1 MRAKK
6 INIRKEMRATK
17 MAGQLDRVGFWNYMI
32 ASANSYEGNYT
43 GTKIA
48 MIRELLTNCYFM
60 L

>member
-1 MRAKK
+1 
-6 INIRKEMRATK
+6 

-48 MIRELLTNCYFM
+48 MIRELLTNGYFM